1 MASILTRLSDRS
13 LQRLLEALVSGRLTF
28 PVSSLT
34 LAQLV
39 PQADLPALTEELHRL
54 QGLGLTQQVLAEW
67 LRVLIDQRLQ
77 HRQSLIS
84 PELVMT
90 GPETPGTMLRDTAVV
105 VRQLFVNAAESVW
118 VCGFALHQ
126 GRDIFQCLGMRMTQ
140 QPQLS
145 VRLFLNIDRPYGDT
159 SADEQILARF
169 RQRFSE
175 TQWPPNVR
183 LPEVYY
189 DPRSLEPNE
198 RGKSAC
204 LHAKFVISDTRQ
216 LFISSAN
223 FTEAAQQRN
232 IETGLLINS
241 DRLAQELRQHFQALI
256 DHGHLKAVKWYGA
269 DGSVSQHSY
278 GSLN

>member
-13 LQRLLEALVSGRLTF
+13 LQRLLEAVVSGRLTF

-90 GPETPGTMLRDTAVV
+90 GPETPGTIVRDTGVV
-105 VRQLFVNAAESVW
+105 VRQLFVNAVDSVW
-118 VCGFALHQ
+118 VCGFAVYQ
-126 GRDIFQCLGMRMTQ
+126 GREIFQCLGTRMTE
-140 QPQLS
+140 QPKLS

-159 SADEQILARF
+159 SPDEQILARF

-175 TQWPPNVR
+175 TQWPTNVR
-183 LPEVYY
+183 LPEIYY
-189 DPRSLEPNE
+189 DPRAIATDEA
-198 RGKSAC
+198 GKSAC

-232 IETGLLINS
+232 IETGLLIDS
-241 DRLAQELRQHFQALI
+241 ERLAHELRQRFQALI
-256 DHGHLKAVKWYGA
+256 DLGHLKVVKWYGGQTGHRVWPA
-269 DGSVSQHSY
+269 ERD
-278 GSLN
+278 